1 MSGMQQVLNK
11 IVLNEINL
19 IWLFYKY
26 YDPL

>member
-11 IVLNEINL
+11 IVLNEIKL

-26 YDPL
+26 YAPL